1 MHQSINRQWEK
12 KDLSLTIDFQ
22 GIRIR
27 MKAAPAT
34 NERKWSESNLHM
46 YLAEMCSEL
55 HDMFDD
61 TGSFAKTIAHRKQ
74 FAKHFSLL
82 MQRKRPWKMKNAVG
96 KQKPKTENWKINP
109 KKKYFI
115 F

>member
-1 MHQSINRQWEK
+1 
-12 KDLSLTIDFQ
+12 
-22 GIRIR
+22 

-82 MQRKRPWKMKNAVG
+82 MQRKRPWKMQWENKN
-96 KQKPKTENWKINP
+96 QKNKLEKEVFHIL
-109 KKKYFI
+109 KYK
-115 F
+115 